1 MNETA
6 KWFKDGAN
14 KCAEDH
20 ARTVREW
27 TNIVRAGW
35 ALVIV
40 CWALAMIFLFAGF
53 IVQFG
58 FMAILDVVMCF
69 RLKEAYKNR
78 DELAQMWLEA
88 RDLYLKNYE
97 RYK

>member
-27 TNIVRAGW
+27 TDMIRAGW
-35 ALVIV
+35 ALVV
-40 CWALAMIFLFAGF
+40 LGWVLSMTFLFFGNLWLFMVLA
-53 IVQFG
+53 IV
-58 FMAILDVVMCF
+58 DVVMCL

-78 DELAQMWLEA
+78 EELARMWLEA
-88 RDLYLKNYE
+88 RDLYLQNYE
-97 RYK
+97 KFK